1 MTFETP
7 SKMEND
13 VACDGDASTVAPNPC
28 TSASL
33 STWWSPPLEPD
44 EELGA
49 SRMTEEGASFAAEL
63 PSLFSKFQAAP
74 ECSCGEDFELT
85 MCPPDGGDSSKPLS
99 WEAVV
104 KVVIPM
110 DVSPPSTPR
119 KKAYCPYPSSPPP
132 APKMVTPVP
141 ELREALASNS
151 AKQVREALL
160 HDPDSARFPFW
171 DHEME
176 PPLCFAV
183 RHRCSAEIVRLLL
196 QSGAEQEMT
205 NLQEKTPA
213 DILMSIRAATQG
225 NTGCFDIQLVAQML
239 GAGPASQASLQ
250 ATPAKQNMITQSHH
264 TVSNSWFGERPPPWS
279 NLDQQF
285 SPTFQIPRELLF

>member
-1 MTFETP
+1 VPMSWETP
-7 SKMEND
+7 SKIEKFSIFND
-13 VACDGDASTVAPNPC
+13 AACDGDASTVAPSPC
-28 TSASL
+28 ASASM
-33 STWWSPPLEPD
+33 SPWWSPPPGLD
-44 EELGA
+44 EKLGA
-49 SRMTEEGASFAAEL
+49 
-63 PSLFSKFQAAP
+63 
-74 ECSCGEDFELT
+74 ECSCGADFELT
-85 MCPPDGGDSSKPLS
+85 MCPLDDSSKPLS

-119 KKAYCPYPSSPPP
+119 KKACMQTISTVSPPSTPRKVAYCPYPSSPPP

-141 ELREALASNS
+141 ELREALASKS

-171 DHEME
+171 DHDME

-196 QSGAEQEMT
+196 QSGADQEMT

-213 DILMSIRAATQG
+213 DILRSIPAATQDK
-225 NTGCFDIQLVAQML
+225 TGCFDIQLIAQIL
-239 GAGPASQASLQ
+239 GVGPASQASLQ
-250 ATPAKQNMITQSHH
+250 AAPTNPSMITQSHNI
-264 TVSNSWFGERPPPWS
+264 VSNSWFGEQLPPWS
-279 NLDQQF
+279 NPDQQF
-285 SPTFQIPRELLF
+285 SPTFHVPRELVIF